1 MPFYKR
7 FYNAFLHA
15 FLHAFLQGLPDDD
28 TMSNNVNKFKHKVKK
43 TFLTSLS
50 EKDQDI
56 YVCYG

>member
-15 FLHAFLQGLPDDD
+15 FLQGLADDD
-28 TMSNNVNKFKHKVKK
+28 TLSNNVNKFKHKVKK

-56 YVCYG
+56 YVYYG